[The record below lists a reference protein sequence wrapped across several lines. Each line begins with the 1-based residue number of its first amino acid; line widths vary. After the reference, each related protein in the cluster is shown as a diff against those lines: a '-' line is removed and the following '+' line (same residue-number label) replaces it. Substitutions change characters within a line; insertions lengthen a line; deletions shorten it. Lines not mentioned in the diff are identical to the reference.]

1 MDVQKILT
9 VIILA
14 GIVIALFFYRTKIQT
29 FLTEVSV
36 ELKKVSWPT
45 RKELVDSTWIVL
57 ISSIALT
64 VFIATT
70 DFALSKFLS
79 LIINR

>member
-9 VIILA
+9 IIS
-14 GIVIALFFYRTKIQT
+14 IIAVLIAVFIYREKIRI
-29 FLTEVSV
+29 FVTEVWV

-57 ISSIALT
+57 LSSIALAI
-64 VFIATT
+64 FIGGI

-79 LIINR
+79 LLISQ

>member
-9 VIILA
+9 GIVLA
-14 GIVIALFFYRTKIQT
+14 GIVVALFFYRTKIQT

-64 VFIATT
+64 VFIGVT
-70 DFALSKFLS
+70 DFALSRFLS

>member
-9 VIILA
+9 IIVFVAVLITVII
-14 GIVIALFFYRTKIQT
+14 YREKIRI
-29 FLTEVSV
+29 FVTEVLV

-57 ISSIALT
+57 LSSIALAI
-64 VFIATT
+64 FIGGT

-79 LIINR
+79 LLISR

>member
-9 VIILA
+9 IIVVVAIL
-14 GIVIALFFYRTKIQT
+14 ITVFIYREKIRT
-29 FLTEVSV
+29 FVTEVLV

-57 ISSIALT
+57 LSSIALAI
-64 VFIATT
+64 FIGGT

-79 LIINR
+79 LLISR

>member
-9 VIILA
+9 VIGLA
-14 GIVIALFFYRTKIQT
+14 GILIALLINRAKIQS
-29 FLTEVSV
+29 FLTEVLV

-64 VFIATT
+64 VFIGVT
-70 DFALSKFLS
+70 DFALSEFLS

>member
-9 VIILA
+9 IIVGAAVLIAAFINREKIRIFVI
-14 GIVIALFFYRTKIQT
+14 
-29 FLTEVSV
+29 EVLV

-57 ISSIALT
+57 LSSIALAI
-64 VFIATT
+64 FIGGT

-79 LIINR
+79 LLISR